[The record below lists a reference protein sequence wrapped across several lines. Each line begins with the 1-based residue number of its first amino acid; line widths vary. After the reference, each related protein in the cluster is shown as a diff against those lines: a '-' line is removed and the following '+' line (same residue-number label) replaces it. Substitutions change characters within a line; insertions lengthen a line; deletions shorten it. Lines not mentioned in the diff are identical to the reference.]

1 MTVEEFSQKAVHR
14 HGVDLYNAED
24 AIRLV
29 ELCRQAS
36 LPVWGIDA
44 FLLFGTAIQPDMG
57 NSIDLSSEKGGGHDR
72 AIRFLTDRLGLG
84 FMFEVVY

>member
-36 LPVWGIDA
+36 LP
-44 FLLFGTAIQPDMG
+44 
-57 NSIDLSSEKGGGHDR
+57 
-72 AIRFLTDRLGLG
+72 FLTDRLGLG
-84 FMFEVVY
+84 FMLEVVY